1 MKIYTPDS
9 HIANFVQFKNIKIA
23 LDRNTGV
30 FLNINN
36 KESIIMTTTQ
46 VREIL
51 FKKFKVLSWD
61 SIDNDLSHIKFL
73 IKYSPIFSKFADIT
87 EFDEIELITSNKH
100 KIIHW
105 FCVSYMELNDNNKFF
120 RIDKAIHKKS
130 TIFFKLNS
138 EFLKIMNEMQQKC

>member
-1 MKIYTPDS
+1 
-9 HIANFVQFKNIKIA
+9 
-23 LDRNTGV
+23 
-30 FLNINN
+30 
-36 KESIIMTTTQ
+36 MTMTQ

>member
-73 IKYSPIFSKFADIT
+73 IKYSPIFSKFVDMT
-87 EFDEIELITSNKH
+87 EFDEIELITSNKY
-100 KIIHW
+100 KISHW
-105 FCVSYMELNDNNKFF
+105 FSVSYMELNDNNKFF
-120 RIDKAIHKKS
+120 RINEAIYKKS

-138 EFLKIMNEMQQKC
+138 KFLKIMNEMQQI

>member
-1 MKIYTPDS
+1 MKIYNPNS

-36 KESIIMTTTQ
+36 KENIIMTTTR
-46 VREIL
+46 VRKML
-51 FKKFKVLSWD
+51 FKKFKILSWD

-73 IKYSPIFSKFADIT
+73 IKYSPIFSKFVDMT
-87 EFDEIELITSNKH
+87 EFDEIELITSNKY
-100 KIIHW
+100 KISHW
-105 FCVSYMELNDNNKFF
+105 FSVSYMELNDNNKFF
-120 RIDKAIHKKS
+120 RINEAIYKKS

-138 EFLKIMNEMQQKC
+138 KFLKIMNEM